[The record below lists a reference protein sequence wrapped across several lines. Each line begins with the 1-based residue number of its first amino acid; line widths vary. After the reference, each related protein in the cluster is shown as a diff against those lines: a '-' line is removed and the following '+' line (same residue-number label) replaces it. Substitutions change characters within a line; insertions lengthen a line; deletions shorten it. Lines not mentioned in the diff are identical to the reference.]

1 MKKWTCVFFALMMLV
16 AIFVQPVSAATM
28 DFSVSASASE
38 LSVGEEMSLSV
49 SVSSSDL
56 CDSFGVIL
64 SYDTSVFEVT
74 GGSCSASYSQNGESM
89 IAAKN
94 FSRATGKE
102 GFAVSF
108 LEAVVYS
115 GSVGS
120 VTLRIKDGA
129 APGAATI
136 SFKTS
141 CRLGAGSVSASCNSV
156 QVTIVNKTA
165 ETTAPTEPSTEPST
179 EAPTVAPTEE
189 ATVPPTEHQH
199 TFSNKWMTDKN
210 KHWHECTTCGEKKDV
225 ANHKPGPEATETEHQ
240 RCTVCNY
247 VIKPA
252 LTHEH
257 EFGTEWVH
265 SVNQHWHEC
274 ECGEKSDL
282 AAHVWYNNTCK
293 ICGTKAKAPSQG
305 TTNVPPLPTQTEP
318 QQTEGTEPTQIPTPA
333 NDSVWGIGGLILVG
347 VVVLITAVYFFIAK
361 KRQ

>member
-1 MKKWTCVFFALMMLV
+1 MKKWTCVFFALMLLV

-28 DFSVSASASE
+28 DFSVSASTSE

-49 SVSSSDL
+49 SVSGNDQ

-74 GGSCSASYSQNGESM
+74 GGSCTASYSQNGENM

-94 FSRATGKE
+94 FSRASGKE

-108 LEAVVYS
+108 LEAVTYS
-115 GSVGS
+115 GSVGT
-120 VTLRIKDGA
+120 VKLRIKDGA
-129 APGAATI
+129 APGTATI

-156 QVTIVNKTA
+156 QVTIVDKTA
-165 ETTAPTEPSTEPST
+165 ETTVPTEPST
-179 EAPTVAPTEE
+179 EAPTVEATEE
-189 ATVPPTEHQH
+189 ATVPPTEHVH
-199 TFSNKWMTDKN
+199 TFSNKWMSDKN

-257 EFGTEWVH
+257 EFATEWMQ

-282 AAHVWYNNTCK
+282 AAHVWDKNICK
-293 ICGTKAKAPSQG
+293 ICGAKAKAPSQG
-305 TTNVPPLPTQTEP
+305 TTNIPLPTQTEP
-318 QQTEGTEPTQIPTPA
+318 EQTEGTEPTQIPTPQ
-333 NDSVWGIGGLILVG
+333 NDFNWGIGGLILVG